1 MLILHRWL
9 SGLYAL
15 PVDLLLVIGIANLA
29 YACVSFT
36 LAMRSSGDRVP
47 FLRVIAAAN
56 IGWGVAC
63 AGMAAVWFGEASVF
77 GMAQLGG
84 ESILVGGLGVLEWRA
99 ASMTAQR

>member
-1 MLILHRWL
+1 MLTFHRWL
-9 SGLYAL
+9 SDLYAL
-15 PVDLLLVIGIANLA
+15 PAELLLVIGIANLA
-29 YACVSFT
+29 YACVSFR

-63 AGMAAVWFGEASVF
+63 AVMAAVWFDKASVF
-77 GMAQLGG
+77 GMAQLVG

-99 ASMTAQR
+99 ASVRAQR

>member
-1 MLILHRWL
+1 MLSLGSWL
-9 SGLYAL
+9 TDLYAL
-15 PVDLLLVIGIANLA
+15 PAGLLLVIGIANLA

-47 FLRVIAAAN
+47 FLRVMAAAN

-63 AGMAAVWFGEASVF
+63 AVMAAVWFGKASVF
-77 GMAQLGG
+77 GMTQLIG

-99 ASMTAQR
+99 ADMTAQR

>member
-1 MLILHRWL
+1 MLTLRSWL
-9 SGLYAL
+9 TDLYAL
-15 PVDLLLVIGIANLA
+15 PADLLLAIGIANLA

-63 AGMAAVWFGEASVF
+63 AVMATLWFGKASVF
-77 GMAQLGG
+77 GMVQLVG
-84 ESILVGGLGVLEWRA
+84 ESILVGGLGILEWRA